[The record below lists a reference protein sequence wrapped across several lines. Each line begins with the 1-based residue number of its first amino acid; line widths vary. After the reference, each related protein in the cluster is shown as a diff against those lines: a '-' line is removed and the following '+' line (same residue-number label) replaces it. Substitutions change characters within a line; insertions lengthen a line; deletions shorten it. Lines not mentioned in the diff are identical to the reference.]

1 MLARHLL
8 KVRNFVEIFLLVQG
22 ELPLGELPP
31 GELPPGNW
39 PPGELPPSKL
49 PLCELPTV
57 NCYHML
63 LGGFPLE
70 ISHLENCILSS
81 DRFIQ
86 IKRRLFYMGNL
97 QILVLITI
105 ASRLANCV
113 SQVYMCLASLF
124 FTN

>member
-1 MLARHLL
+1 MIILQCL
-8 KVRNFVEIFLLVQG
+8 ESVQG
-22 ELPLGELPP
+22 ELPPGEWPPGELLPSKLPP
-31 GELPPGNW
+31 GELPPI
-39 PPGELPPSKL
+39 KL

-57 NCYHML
+57 NWYHML
-63 LGGFPLE
+63 MGGFPLE
-70 ISHLENCILSS
+70 ISHLENCILFS

-86 IKRRLFYMGNL
+86 TKRRFFYMGNL

-113 SQVYMCLASLF
+113 SQVYICLASLF